1 MQIALANQDAGA
13 LDCEVTVAPDEERDD
28 DGRRNERRDVGEV
41 ELSREAREL
50 RCMRE
55 LGCMWDACG
64 MHVGCM
70 WDACGMPVGC
80 MREVGCMHIWSGDGE
95 VTARGYLPPKAREVL
110 QPEQR
115 VVGGVETG

>member
-64 MHVGCM
+64 M
-70 WDACGMPVGC
+70 PVGC